1 MLPGSGRTKEER
13 TKEERTKEERTK
25 EERKNDERW
34 KVVHT
39 GGRTHHLI
47 PGLPP
52 PQLLFRSAQ
61 KNARRREMKKTKVEE
76 KGVVKE
82 EAKGEPGGARRREN
96 RRQKRRE
103 KRVERKK
110 EMKRKMVVNPAPGR
124 ANDHVKAPKVSLYS
138 AHSVETLPVLELYPS
153 PCRQPAIMLPLAL
166 EMKGGLKG
174 GAPER
179 APPFTREYFERVFR
193 TLNKNFGILVQNRRP
208 PH

>member
-1 MLPGSGRTKEER
+1 
-13 TKEERTKEERTK
+13 
-25 EERKNDERW
+25 
-34 KVVHT
+34 
-39 GGRTHHLI
+39 
-47 PGLPP
+47 
-52 PQLLFRSAQ
+52 
-61 KNARRREMKKTKVEE
+61 MKKTKVEE

-96 RRQKRRE
+96 WRQKRRE

-174 GAPER
+174 GATELPLLPENISK
-179 APPFTREYFERVFR
+179 EYSELLTKISEFLFKIGDHLTEVSLEMACPRVTPDILTEGFQVCFAVVATAQDILAKFR
-193 TLNKNFGILVQNRRP
+193 MAHAALMCTAKFFSQFWSDLVRYRSR
-208 PH
+208 